1 VSRSATAASALSAPR
16 ARSVRTPRW
25 GLPAALW
32 LAAALVAGFTIR
44 RYLDYF
50 DEGLLM
56 QAASRVA
63 GGQWPYVDFAWPYGP
78 GQPLVNALAFE
89 ALGRSVLWWRVLW
102 AAAAATA
109 ALLAWDLV
117 RRAAGPRYA
126 LAAWAAVAVTMA
138 QPATANAT
146 PPALALGLGAV
157 AVAAAGRQPA
167 ASRAAV
173 AGVLAALAAAWRLD
187 FGVVASAAVVVTMAL
202 RGTSRGAL
210 SAAGASVAATALLY
224 LPFAVAAGPGRLWDA
239 LVTSSAGD
247 GEWWRLPFPLVYDG
261 RLRAWPPGALATDAK
276 DALAYELPLLGLA
289 ILAIAVV
296 VLLRAQRER
305 RLPPA
310 AGGVLVLVVG
320 AVGYVASRADELHA
334 QPLLVCACVLAALAA
349 ALASHRTAA
358 VLAVLVG
365 LVTLAGAANRASALF
380 RPPQLEPLRL
390 DGARGVRVPGAEARA
405 LPPLASLVDRL
416 VPAGAP
422 VYVAPRRSDL
432 VTSTAPLIHF
442 LVDRPNVLR
451 RDVLLQARP
460 EEQARIVAVLRRE
473 RPVVIRWTDPRSSAP
488 EPNRRGRPSGS
499 RALDEHL
506 ARAYELRARFGAFDV
521 LVPRP

>member
-1 VSRSATAASALSAPR
+1 MSRAATAAP
-16 ARSVRTPRW
+16 ARSVPRVGAGW

-32 LAAALVAGFTIR
+32 LAGAVVAGFTIR

-56 QAASRVA
+56 QAAARVSA
-63 GGQWPYVDFAWPYGP
+63 GQWPYADFGWPYGP

-89 ALGRSVLWWRVLW
+89 ALGRSVLWWRLLW
-102 AAAAATA
+102 VAAVATS
-109 ALLAWDLV
+109 ALLAWDVV

-126 LAAWAAVAVTMA
+126 LVAWAAVALTMA

-146 PPALALGLGAV
+146 PAALALSLGAV
-157 AVAAAGRQPA
+157 AVAAAGREPTA
-167 ASRAAV
+167 RRAAV
-173 AGVLAALAAAWRLD
+173 AGVLAALTAAWRLD
-187 FGVVASAAVVVTMAL
+187 FGVVAGAAVVVTMAL
-202 RGTSRGAL
+202 RGTRTGAL
-210 SAAGASVAATALLY
+210 VAAGASLAGTALLY

-247 GEWWRLPFPLVYDG
+247 GDWWSLPFPLVYDG

-276 DALAYELPLLGLA
+276 DALAYELPLLALVTLGVA
-289 ILAIAVV
+289 TV
-296 VLLRAQRER
+296 VLLRAYRER
-305 RLPPA
+305 RLPAA
-310 AGGVLVLVVG
+310 AGGVLVLAVG

-334 QPLLVCACVLAALAA
+334 QPLLVCACVLGMLAA
-349 ALASHRTAA
+349 ALASHRMA
-358 VLAVLVG
+358 VVLVVLIG
-365 LVTLAGAANRASALF
+365 LVALAGAANRGSALLL
-380 RPPQLEPLRL
+380 PPDLEPVQV
-390 DGARGVRVPGAEARA
+390 DGARAIRVPPAEARA
-405 LPPLASLVDRL
+405 LPPLAALVDRL
-416 VPAGAP
+416 VPEGTP
-422 VYVAPRRSDL
+422 IYVAPRRSDR

-460 EEQARIVAVLRRE
+460 EEQARIVAVLRRD
-473 RPVVIRWTDPRSSAP
+473 RPVVVRWTDPRSSAP
-488 EPNRRGRPSGS
+488 EPNRRGRSSGS

-506 ARAYELRARFGAFDV
+506 ARAYTLRARFGAFDV